1 MQQILQIFLT
11 ALEKLSDPI
20 AIIALLL
27 MVVVLLQARAMAKHL
42 PMLNKT
48 LGKQTTLI
56 ERMVYDD
63 KREKGD
69 A

>member
-1 MQQILQIFLT
+1 MQQILQVFIK
-11 ALEKLSDPI
+11 ALDKLSEPV

-27 MVVVLLQARAMAKHL
+27 MVVVLFLTRTLAKQL
-42 PMLNKT
+42 PVINKT

-63 KREKGD
+63 KRDRD

>member
-1 MQQILQIFLT
+1 MQQIFLK

-27 MVVVLLQARAMAKHL
+27 MVVVLLLTRTLAKHL
-42 PMLNKT
+42 PVINKT

-56 ERMVYDD
+56 ERMVYDY
-63 KREKGD
+63 KREQND
-69 A
+69 N